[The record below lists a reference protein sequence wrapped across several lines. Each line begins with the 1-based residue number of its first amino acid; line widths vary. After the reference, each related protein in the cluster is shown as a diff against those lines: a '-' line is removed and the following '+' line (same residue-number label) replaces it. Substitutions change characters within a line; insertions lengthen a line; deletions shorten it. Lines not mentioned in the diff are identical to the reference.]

1 MAGHSKWN
9 NIKNRKSAVDNQRAR
24 IFNQLA
30 KQIRI
35 SVKEGKSG
43 DPKFNAGLRML
54 LDKARAANM
63 PKEKIQKAIDV
74 GLGKGA
80 SGMIQEIVYEG
91 YGPGGIGVL
100 AVAHTDNP
108 NRTSSEIKFIF
119 SRNGGTLG
127 GPGSVMY
134 LFKREGEDYKVML
147 PLPADEQ
154 TQEQLQ
160 ALIDSL
166 LENDD
171 VEEVYH
177 ASDMPA
183 ETEME

>member
-1 MAGHSKWN
+1 MSGHSKWN
-9 NIKNRKSAVDNQRAR
+9 NIKNRKSAVDGQRAR

-43 DPKFNAGLRML
+43 DPKFNAGLRVL

-80 SGMIQEIVYEG
+80 SGTIQEVVYEG

-100 AVAHTDNP
+100 AVAHTDNA

-134 LFKREGEDYKVML
+134 LFKREGEEYQVLM
-147 PLPADEQ
+147 PLPADEK
-154 TQEQLQ
+154 TQEQVRTLV
-160 ALIDSL
+160 DSL

-177 ASDMPA
+177 AGDFGEEI
-183 ETEME
+183 ETE